1 MDSVVLG
8 QRKSVI
14 LFTLAQKLILSTVE
28 KKKKSI
34 QLYIKHVKQCITEDE
49 ENQIFKSQDITNTN
63 HSKAILFWLH

>member
-28 KKKKSI
+28 KKKKSS

-63 HSKAILFWLH
+63 HSKVILFWLH